1 MMLLT
6 GPDGQPITWGK
17 PIDDVTIR
25 GRQVAAIVTAP
36 ATGDYEFTIHTFSEV
51 TCNLY
56 GAGVYTLNIVS
67 IAMLCA
73 APVML
78 IPALIVRARW
88 RKRVAQDRIAHAST
102 NVHPQPGQPRPAA

>member
-25 GRQVAAIVTAP
+25 GRHVAAIVTAP
-36 ATGDYEFTIHTFSEV
+36 ATGDYEFTIDTFGEV

-88 RKRVAQDRIAHAST
+88 RKRLEKDRIAAKTHAE
-102 NVHPQPGQPRPAA
+102 PEQPRPTA